1 MYGEPLCITLGIF
14 FRCMDRLTNLKKP
27 LLDLAM
33 TLDYVRLKAFFDLIM
48 HIAKINYFVKGVKK
62 SPRADCSKLDSKTTQ
77 FFVIFQVFLG
87 FWPHYLIITLKNVC
101 EY

>member
-1 MYGEPLCITLGIF
+1 MTIDYLV
-14 FRCMDRLTNLKKP
+14 LKNVKDP
-27 LLDLAM
+27 F
-33 TLDYVRLKAFFDLIM
+33 V
-48 HIAKINYFVKGVKK
+48 HIDKINFLVGGVKK

-87 FWPHYLIITLKNVC
+87 FWPHYLIITLKNVR

>member
-1 MYGEPLCITLGIF
+1 
-14 FRCMDRLTNLKKP
+14 
-27 LLDLAM
+27 
-33 TLDYVRLKAFFDLIM
+33 M
-48 HIAKINYFVKGVKK
+48 HIDKINFLVGGVKK

-87 FWPHYLIITLKNVC
+87 FWPHYLIITLKNVR